1 MSSLGCYIFIVFSI
15 FFSSSLVAQN
25 NLPAY
30 DSLGKAVL
38 VINNGLLSSIHGDTL
53 TPIFNVKGNIV
64 FSNSSENRA
73 DILYLVKG
81 TSIFSKKGGQF
92 ISSANNKPIFTFNKG
107 KLYLGNSIY
116 DKRMLLGY
124 FEETE
129 NNQTAFFSVLQSKP
143 LFHLDTTNISVA
155 QLLTTAFYFI
165 QLYEIDKQ
173 LFALNNSNKPMVE
186 GTGTIRKLW
195 GNNNQD
201 YIWDGKILRNRW
213 NNNEF
218 EQWTFDGT
226 YISRAYFDTGE
237 DFEWDGTTLQSRW
250 NMNGQAYTLQGSSIK
265 AIYGNNNDEFFIQGN
280 IIKRAWTAVGND
292 EWEVNGEIPIPIL
305 MMVVFR
311 IIR

>member
-1 MSSLGCYIFIVFSI
+1 
-15 FFSSSLVAQN
+15 
-25 NLPAY
+25 
-30 DSLGKAVL
+30 
-38 VINNGLLSSIHGDTL
+38 
-53 TPIFNVKGNIV
+53 
-64 FSNSSENRA
+64 
-73 DILYLVKG
+73 
-81 TSIFSKKGGQF
+81 
-92 ISSANNKPIFTFNKG
+92 
-107 KLYLGNSIY
+107 
-116 DKRMLLGY
+116 
-124 FEETE
+124 
-129 NNQTAFFSVLQSKP
+129 
-143 LFHLDTTNISVA
+143 
-155 QLLTTAFYFI
+155 
-165 QLYEIDKQ
+165 
-173 LFALNNSNKPMVE
+173 MVE